1 MSSLDRCVPQ
11 TREECGEWIVS
22 ALRASRERP
31 RDALLDRRVQGLI
44 RLREFMNERSV

>member
-22 ALRASRERP
+22 ALRASREGACVLAERE
-31 RDALLDRRVQGLI
+31 REDLDSSEAEAR
-44 RLREFMNERSV
+44 